1 MSAPLD
7 IKWKLLGLIAQDEA
21 LSPAAVCVALAIL
34 RYDGENG
41 HCFASAATLA
51 KSAGVSER
59 AVVGGVKDLEKALWI
74 RVERSTGRTHSNR
87 VFPDYNR
94 VQTLQNLRTSSS
106 LKSAENDN
114 QSLQILHPNA
124 SPSEKRERG
133 SALSRAAPHGARP
146 YGRRQ
151 SRGPDPVAAMLV
163 AGGWGPEGDQ

>member
-21 LSPAAVCVALAIL
+21 LSPATVCVALAIL

-151 SRGPDPVAAMLV
+151 SRGIDPVAAMLA
-163 AGGWGPEGDQ
+163 AGGWTPEGDR

>member
-1 MSAPLD
+1 M
-7 IKWKLLGLIAQDEA
+7 
-21 LSPAAVCVALAIL
+21 CVALAIL
-34 RYDGENG
+34 RYDGSDG

-51 KSAGVSER
+51 KTAGVSER

-74 RVERSTGRTHSNR
+74 RVERRTGRTHSNR
-87 VFPDYNR
+87 IFPAYNR
-94 VQTLQNLRTSSS
+94 AQTPQMLRTSSP

-133 SALSRAAPHGARP
+133 SALTRAAPHGARP

-151 SRGPDPVAAMLV
+151 SRGLDPVAAMLV
-163 AGGWGPEGDQ
+163 AGGWATEGDQ

>member
-1 MSAPLD
+1 M
-7 IKWKLLGLIAQDEA
+7 
-21 LSPAAVCVALAIL
+21 SPAAVCVALAIL
-34 RYDGENG
+34 RYDGSDG

-51 KSAGVSER
+51 KTAGVSER

-74 RVERSTGRTHSNR
+74 RVERRTGRTHSNR
-87 VFPDYNR
+87 IFPAYNR
-94 VQTLQNLRTSSS
+94 AQTPQMVQTSSP

-133 SALSRAAPHGARP
+133 SALARAAPHGARP

-151 SRGPDPVAAMLV
+151 SRGLDPVAAMLV
-163 AGGWGPEGDQ
+163 AGGWATEGDQ